1 MSAKMSAGEPS
12 MIGLPT
18 RTIKWIGILGLLLPM
33 IFLSIFPLLVMLST
47 SFKTS
52 QEVYIPPPT
61 FLPRNATIQ
70 NYFDIWQVVP
80 LGTYFWNSLL
90 IGLGSTVASLFLAIP
105 AAYALARYRFV
116 GKNLYILFLLGIQ
129 MFPPIVLIL
138 GLFRVVAGL
147 NLLDNL
153 FTIVILNGIF
163 SLSFNTWML
172 MGYFAS
178 IPPEIEE
185 AAMMDG
191 NSRVSAMIR
200 MVMPLSW
207 PGLVAVGIFS
217 FMNGWNEFTL
227 PLTFLRSQDKLPL
240 TIGLFKF
247 VTRFKVEWHQ
257 LMAASLLATIVV
269 IVLFMI
275 VQEQLTRGMVT
286 VSEK

>member
-1 MSAKMSAGEPS
+1 MMMKETQGA
-12 MIGLPT
+12 LPT
-18 RTIKWIGILGLLLPM
+18 RTLKIVGIFGLLIPVV
-33 IFLSIFPLLVMLST
+33 FASIFPLLVMIST

-52 QEVYIPPPT
+52 PEVYIPPPT
-61 FLPRNATIQ
+61 FLPRTPTVQ
-70 NYFDIWQVVP
+70 NYVDIWKVVP

-90 IGLGSTVASLFLAIP
+90 IGLGSTVASLVLAVP

-116 GKNLYILFLLGIQ
+116 GKNLYVLFLLGIQ

-138 GLFRVVAGL
+138 GLFRLVASL
-147 NLLDNL
+147 NMLDNL
-153 FTIVILNGIF
+153 LTIVVLNAIF

-172 MGYFAS
+172 MGYFMS

-191 NSRVSAMIR
+191 NSRVGAMLR

-207 PGLVAVGIFS
+207 PGLVAVAIFS

-227 PLTFLRSQDKLPL
+227 PLTFLQSQEKLPL

-269 IVLFMI
+269 VVLFMV
-275 VQEQLTRGMVT
+275 VQEQLTRGMVA

>member
-1 MSAKMSAGEPS
+1 
-12 MIGLPT
+12 MITP
-18 RTIKWIGILGLLLPM
+18 RTLKWTGIIALLIPVAFM
-33 IFLSIFPLLVMLST
+33 SIFPLIVMIST

-61 FLPRNATIQ
+61 FLPRAPTVQ
-70 NYFDIWQVVP
+70 NYVDIWQVAP
-80 LGTYFWNSLL
+80 LSTYFWNSLL
-90 IGLGSTVASLFLAIP
+90 IGLGSTVASLALAVP
-105 AAYALARYRFV
+105 AAYALARFRFV
-116 GKNLYILFLLGIQ
+116 GKNLYVLFLLGIQ

-153 FTIVILNGIF
+153 LTLVVLNAIF

-172 MGYFAS
+172 MGYFMT

-191 NSRVSAMIR
+191 NSRIGAMLR

-207 PGLVAVGIFS
+207 PGLTAVGIFS

-257 LMAASLLATIVV
+257 LMAASFLATLVVV
-269 IVLFMI
+269 ILFMI
-275 VQEQLTRGMVT
+275 VQEQLTRGMVAI
-286 VSEK
+286 SEK

>member
-1 MSAKMSAGEPS
+1 MGQSAAIITP
-12 MIGLPT
+12 
-18 RTIKWIGILGLLLPM
+18 RTIKWVGIVG
-33 IFLSIFPLLVMLST
+33 FLIPVVFVSIFPLIVMIST

-52 QEVYIPPPT
+52 AEVYIPPPT
-61 FLPRNATIQ
+61 FLPRTPTFQ
-70 NYFDIWQVVP
+70 NYIDIWKVVP

-90 IGLGSTVASLFLAIP
+90 IGLGSTVASLVLAIP
-105 AAYALARYRFV
+105 AAYALSRFRFV

-138 GLFRVVAGL
+138 GLFRLVAGFNMVDSLWTIIVL
-147 NLLDNL
+147 NA
-153 FTIVILNGIF
+153 VF

-172 MGYFAS
+172 MGYFMS
-178 IPPEIEE
+178 IPVEIEE

-191 NSRVSAMIR
+191 NSRMGAMMR

-257 LMAASLLATIVV
+257 LMAASFLATLVV
-269 IVLFMI
+269 VVLFML
-275 VQEQLTRGMVT
+275 VQEQLTKGMVAI
-286 VSEK
+286 SEK

>member
-1 MSAKMSAGEPS
+1 
-12 MIGLPT
+12 MITT
-18 RTIKWIGILGLLLPM
+18 RTLKIAGIVGFLIPM
-33 IFLSIFPLLVMLST
+33 AFISIFPLLVMIST

-61 FLPRNATIQ
+61 FMPRTPTIQ
-70 NYFDIWQVVP
+70 NYIDIWQVVP

-90 IGLGSTVASLFLAIP
+90 IGLGSTVSSLVLAIP
-105 AAYALARYRFV
+105 AAYALARFRFV
-116 GKNLYILFLLGIQ
+116 GKELYVLFLLGIQ

-138 GLFRVVAGL
+138 GLFRLVAGL

-153 FTIVILNGIF
+153 LTLVVLNAIF
-163 SLSFNTWML
+163 SLSFNTWIL
-172 MGYFAS
+172 MGYFMT

-191 NSRVSAMIR
+191 NSRFGAMWR

-207 PGLVAVGIFS
+207 PGITAVGIFS

-257 LMAASLLATIVV
+257 LMAASFLATLVVV
-269 IVLFMI
+269 ILFML
-275 VQEQLTRGMVT
+275 VQDQLTRGMVAI
-286 VSEK
+286 SEK

>member
-1 MSAKMSAGEPS
+1 M
-12 MIGLPT
+12 LTT
-18 RTIKWIGILGLLLPM
+18 RTLKFAGIIG
-33 IFLSIFPLLVMLST
+33 FLIPLAFVSIFPLLVMLST

-61 FLPRNATIQ
+61 FMPRAPTIQ

-80 LGTYFWNSLL
+80 LGAYFWNSLL
-90 IGLGSTVASLFLAIP
+90 IGLGSTVASLALAIP
-105 AAYALARYRFV
+105 AAYALARFRFV
-116 GKNLYILFLLGIQ
+116 GKHLYVLFLLGIQ

-153 FTIVILNGIF
+153 LTLVVLNAIF

-172 MGYFAS
+172 MGYFMT

-191 NSRVSAMIR
+191 NSRFGAMLR

-207 PGLVAVGIFS
+207 PGITAVGIFS

-227 PLTFLRSQDKLPL
+227 PLTFLRSQENLPL

-257 LMAASLLATIVV
+257 LMAASFLATLVV
-269 IVLFMI
+269 VVLFML
-275 VQEQLTRGMVT
+275 VQEQLTRGMVAI
-286 VSEK
+286 SEK

>member
-1 MSAKMSAGEPS
+1 MIAKQTSS
-12 MIGLPT
+12 MLTP
-18 RTIKWIGILGLLLPM
+18 RLVKLVGIFGLLIPVLL
-33 IFLSIFPLLVMLST
+33 ISIFPLIVMIST

-61 FLPRNATIQ
+61 FMPRAPTIQ
-70 NYFDIWQVVP
+70 NYFDIWHVVP

-90 IGLGSTVASLFLAIP
+90 IGLGSTVASLVLAIP

-116 GKNLYILFLLGIQ
+116 GKSIYVLFLLGIQ

-138 GLFRVVAGL
+138 GLFRLVASL
-147 NLLDNL
+147 NMLDSLL
-153 FTIVILNGIF
+153 TIVVLNAIF

-172 MGYFAS
+172 MGYFMT

-191 NSRVSAMIR
+191 NSRVGAMVR

-207 PGLVAVGIFS
+207 PGLVAVAIFS

-227 PLTFLRSQDKLPL
+227 PLTFLQSQDKLPL

-257 LMAASLLATIVV
+257 LMAASFLATLVV
-269 IVLFMI
+269 VVLFML
-275 VQEQLTRGMVT
+275 VQDQLTRGMVA

>member
-1 MSAKMSAGEPS
+1 MLTPRTLKLAGI
-12 MIGLPT
+12 IGFL
-18 RTIKWIGILGLLLPM
+18 IPM
-33 IFLSIFPLLVMLST
+33 AFVSIFPLLVMIST

-61 FLPRNATIQ
+61 FLPRTPTLQ

-90 IGLGSTVASLFLAIP
+90 IGLGSTVASLALAVP
-105 AAYALARYRFV
+105 AAYALARFRFI
-116 GKNLYILFLLGIQ
+116 GKNLYVLFLLGIQ

-153 FTIVILNGIF
+153 LTLVVLNAVF

-172 MGYFAS
+172 MGYFMN

-191 NSRVSAMIR
+191 NSRTGAMIR

-207 PGLVAVGIFS
+207 PGLTAVGIFS

-257 LMAASLLATIVV
+257 LMAASFLATLVVV
-269 IVLFMI
+269 ILFMI
-275 VQEQLTRGMVT
+275 VQEQLTRGMVAI
-286 VSEK
+286 SEK

>member
-1 MSAKMSAGEPS
+1 MTPRTLKWAGI
-12 MIGLPT
+12 IGLLIPT
-18 RTIKWIGILGLLLPM
+18 
-33 IFLSIFPLLVMLST
+33 IFISVFPLVVMIST

-61 FLPRNATIQ
+61 FLPRTPTIQ
-70 NYFDIWQVVP
+70 NYFDIWHVVP

-90 IGLGSTVASLFLAIP
+90 IGLGSTVASLVLAIP

-116 GKNLYILFLLGIQ
+116 GKSIYVLFLLGIQ

-138 GLFRVVAGL
+138 GLFRLVAA
-147 NLLDNL
+147 LDML
-153 FTIVILNGIF
+153 DSLVTIVVLNAVF

-172 MGYFAS
+172 MGYFMT

-191 NSRVSAMIR
+191 NSRIGAMLR

-207 PGLVAVGIFS
+207 PGITAVGIFS

-227 PLTFLRSQDKLPL
+227 PLTFLRSQEKLPL

-257 LMAASLLATIVV
+257 LMAASFLATLVVV
-269 IVLFMI
+269 ILFMV
-275 VQEQLTRGMVT
+275 VQEQLTRGMVAF
-286 VSEK
+286 SEK

>member
-1 MSAKMSAGEPS
+1 MMTP
-12 MIGLPT
+12 
-18 RTIKWIGILGLLLPM
+18 RTLKLVGIVG
-33 IFLSIFPLLVMLST
+33 FLIPVVFASIFPLLVMIST

-61 FLPRNATIQ
+61 FLPRNPTAQ

-80 LGTYFWNSLL
+80 LSTYFWNSLL
-90 IGLGSTVASLFLAIP
+90 IGLGSTVASLVLAIP
-105 AAYALARYRFV
+105 AAYALARFRFA
-116 GKNLYILFLLGIQ
+116 GKHLYVLFLLGIQ

-138 GLFRVVAGL
+138 GLFRLVAGF

-153 FTIVILNGIF
+153 LTLVVLNAIF

-172 MGYFAS
+172 MGYFIT
-178 IPPEIEE
+178 IPSEIEE

-191 NSRVSAMIR
+191 NSRLGAMTR
-200 MVMPLSW
+200 MALPLSW
-207 PGLVAVGIFS
+207 PGLTAVGIFS

-257 LMAASLLATIVV
+257 LMAASLLATLVVV
-269 IVLFMI
+269 ILFML
-275 VQEQLTRGMVT
+275 VQEQLTRGMVAI
-286 VSEK
+286 SEK